1 MSTDRFPS
9 GVRFCRSRKITC
21 SSNALMASSYPSTG
35 FAKRTDLCKNFA
47 QRYISRMGWTDQT
60 GNRQFFIGQWHQIT
74 GGADIGRISTE
85 KVHVKHIGFGLVKRR
100 LSAGDRVQQQRR
112 DKNQIVFSTA

>member
-1 MSTDRFPS
+1 
-9 GVRFCRSRKITC
+9 
-21 SSNALMASSYPSTG
+21 
-35 FAKRTDLCKNFA
+35 
-47 QRYISRMGWTDQT
+47 MGWTDQT

-112 DKNQIVFSTA
+112 DKNQIVFFHSVGSKVDLVVGISFGDECKFSLFVPVRCYDRIIRL